1 MKVKIIFLLLFGVIL
16 ITSCSSPSAKQEDV
30 KNDTIINAESNS
42 KIVADT
48 FFVTTPSIIFMWP
61 DSIQT
66 EKMKSKDSDAFYTA
80 ADDYSFY
87 NSELMNL
94 ADSMGIKNFSTS
106 AGYIDFNFT
115 NNKHLIINRTKSE
128 DLWWGLYLFNGID
141 APELKST
148 VDIDD
153 KFIKKYFKQ

>member
-1 MKVKIIFLLLFGVIL
+1 MFSG
-16 ITSCSSPSAKQEDV
+16 CSSPSAKQEET
-30 KNDTIINAESNS
+30 KNDTIIKEENIS
-42 KIVADT
+42 KTGTDT
-48 FFVTTPSIIFMWP
+48 FFVNTPSIIFMWP

-66 EKMKSKDSDAFYTA
+66 EKLKSKDSDAFYTA

-87 NSELMNL
+87 NSELMNV
-94 ADSMGIKNFSTS
+94 ADSLGIKNFSTS
-106 AGYIDFNFT
+106 ARYIDFNFT

-148 VDIDD
+148 VDIDN